1 MLWKITKAVVSLLFT
16 SLLVR
21 CQVHQ
26 SEKCDRYSPEEA
38 YYGII
43 RPAAVG
49 VIEEMETFFNAV
61 FFQIQPEHLI
71 ELMPQISPDS
81 VQFQNLSKSISILE
95 KYEYAMLKEVQ
106 NDLDGAWNN
115 LIEESRNTVQQ
126 DASQSSNS
134 LFMAMIALTDVHD
147 KADKKLD
154 EVCKELSHFF
164 HGIIDQVEGLTI
176 FLENEAITELDDER
190 KLASELQKMVWKKTT
205 SNLLGLVV
213 SRSLHRILKDKLK
226 ASQEPHLLKP
236 INEELNQIAKD
247 VLSLKS
253 EDKNLGKLLSHFWE
267 EKIEHL
273 YQSKK
278 LRTRSRTH
286 LEKLHTNNEYIAE
299 VIINMVSYY

>member
-134 LFMAMIALTDVHD
+134 LFMAMIALT
-147 KADKKLD
+147 A
-154 EVCKELSHFF
+154 
-164 HGIIDQVEGLTI
+164 VEGLTI